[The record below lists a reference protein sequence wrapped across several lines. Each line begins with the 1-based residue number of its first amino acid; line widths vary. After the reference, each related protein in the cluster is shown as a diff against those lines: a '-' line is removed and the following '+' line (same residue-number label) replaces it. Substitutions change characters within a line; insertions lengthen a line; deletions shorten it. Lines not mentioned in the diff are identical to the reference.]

1 MNESREQI
9 INAELEKLSTYLK
22 IDTNEKSWQ
31 FDLQKEL
38 KATNIYYKVYRII
51 GMIFFGGA
59 AIMGLVALIADGET
73 IFGILIKEQYLYQSI
88 LITSIAGMFSFVGR
102 IELKKER
109 IKTVL
114 LLKDL
119 IK

>member
-1 MNESREQI
+1 MNESTELV

-22 IDTNEKSWQ
+22 IETNEKSWQ

-59 AIMGLVALIADGET
+59 AIMGLVALIADAKLGSIKSVSKGVINVYCAVIYLSICGE
-73 IFGILIKEQYLYQSI
+73 KY
-88 LITSIAGMFSFVGR
+88 
-102 IELKKER
+102 
-109 IKTVL
+109 
-114 LLKDL
+114 
-119 IK
+119 